1 MEEGVDAVTVV
12 EARKNF
18 SELVA
23 RVAFG
28 GSRVIVERRGKPMA
42 AIISLRDLKRLE
54 EFERQAGSARA
65 RGLAALEQARA
76 LRSAILSERGGQPT
90 PDAADALRELREE
103 RTDDLA
109 GLR

>member
-1 MEEGVDAVTVV
+1 MEAVNVV

-28 GSRVIVERRGKPMA
+28 GSRVIVERRGKPLA
-42 AIISLRDLKRLE
+42 ALISVQDLEKLE
-54 EFERQAGSARA
+54 AFERQSGSARE
-65 RGLAALEQARA
+65 RGLSALERARA
-76 LRSAILSERGGQPT
+76 LRSAILADRGGQPL
-90 PDAADALRELREE
+90 PDSAHMIREMREE
-103 RTDDLA
+103 RDDELS